1 MILDEPTS
9 ALDPVSEK
17 QIVELLKALSKNRV
31 VIVIAHRLST
41 IREADLIIFLD
52 NGVLR
57 EQGSHSQLMSLRN
70 GLYRRFLEKHR
81 V

>member
-1 MILDEPTS
+1 
-9 ALDPVSEK
+9 
-17 QIVELLKALSKNRV
+17 LSKTRV

-57 EQGSHSQLMSLRN
+57 ERGNHSQLMSLRN
-70 GLYRRFLEKHR
+70 GLYRRFFEQHR